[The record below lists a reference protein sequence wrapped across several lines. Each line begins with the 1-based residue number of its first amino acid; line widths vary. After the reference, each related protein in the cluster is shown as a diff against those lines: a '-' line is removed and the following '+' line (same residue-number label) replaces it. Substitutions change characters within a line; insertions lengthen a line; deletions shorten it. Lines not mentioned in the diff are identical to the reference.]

1 LERRHGERELR
12 CDRIL
17 SRGCTVA
24 HLGDAAVAALTPLYQ
39 ESRPVAWHVSFAVTD
54 ADAAARKATDG
65 TVDAGPERAE
75 AFYTTVSVG
84 TWTAPTSAAW

>member
-1 LERRHGERELR
+1 M
-12 CDRIL
+12 
-17 SRGCTVA
+17 
-24 HLGDAAVAALTPLYQ
+24 
-39 ESRPVAWHVSFAVTD
+39 AWNVSFAVTD

-65 TVDAGPERAE
+65 TADAGPERAE